1 MDKWARF
8 IFEGNIKFGK
18 LDDDDSHII
27 IYEGDLFD
35 SPEATEKKVSVSDID
50 LQSPCRPSKMIA
62 LWNNYKALADEKG
75 FGIDLEK
82 ANLLAQEVKS
92 IHTLG
97 VGIGLIIGAGNI
109 IRGVQAANHGMERV
123 TGDYLGML
131 ATIINAVSLQ
141 DALEQ
146 EGCETRTLS
155 AINITQIAEPYI
167 RRRAIRHLEKGRIVI
182 VAGGTGNP
190 FFTTDSA
197 AALRAKEL
205 NAEIVIKG
213 TKVDGVYNEDP
224 KKIST
229 AIKYENISNDKVLTD
244 NLKVMDL
251 TAITLCKE
259 NNIPIQ
265 VFDILKLGNL
275 KQLILGAKIGTL
287 VSE

>member
-1 MDKWARF
+1 MNDPIYSRVLLKLSGEILA
-8 IFEGNIKFGK
+8 GK
-18 LDDDDSHII
+18 D
-27 IYEGDLFD
+27 
-35 SPEATEKKVSVSDID
+35 
-50 LQSPCRPSKMIA
+50 
-62 LWNNYKALADEKG
+62 G

-92 IHTLG
+92 IHSLG

-213 TKVDGVYNEDP
+213 TKVDGIYNEDP
-224 KKIST
+224 KTIST
-229 AIKYENISNDKVLTD
+229 AIKYENISYDKVLTD
-244 NLKVMDL
+244 NLRVMDL

-275 KQLILGAKIGTL
+275 KQPILGAKIGTL

>member
-1 MDKWARF
+1 MKEPIYRRVLL
-8 IFEGNIKFGK
+8 K
-18 LDDDDSHII
+18 LSGEI
-27 IYEGDLFD
+27 
-35 SPEATEKKVSVSDID
+35 
-50 LQSPCRPSKMIA
+50 
-62 LWNNYKALADEKG
+62 LAGEKG
-75 FGIDLEK
+75 FGIDPSK
-82 ANLLAQEVKS
+82 AIFLAREIKS

-109 IRGVQAANHGMERV
+109 FRGLQASDRGMDRV

-131 ATIINAVSLQ
+131 ATIMNAISLQ

-167 RRRAIRHLEKGRIVI
+167 RRRALRHLEKGRIVI
-182 VAGGTGNP
+182 VSGGTGNP

-213 TKVDGVYNEDP
+213 TKVDGVYNDDP
-224 KKIST
+224 VKNPS
-229 AIKYENISNDKVLTD
+229 AIRYDRLSYDKVLED
-244 NLKVMDL
+244 NLRVMDL

-259 NNIPIQ
+259 NKIPIQ
-265 VFDILKLGNL
+265 VFNIKEPGTLKEF
-275 KQLILGAKIGTL
+275 ILGGKIGTE